1 MVRSI
6 SLLACKTCIFILL
19 LCFYLPFSF
28 ARDNITLNHS
38 ISDGETI
45 ISIGQIFELGFFT
58 PGNGSNNDPRRYVGI
73 WYKSDPK
80 TIVWVANRD
89 SPLNKKNG
97 VCGIGEDGN
106 LAIFD
111 EHKNSVWKANVS
123 VPPKGMVK
131 LLDSGNLQIL
141 SNSLSVIWESFKHPT
156 DTFLPGMK
164 MDGNLVLKS
173 WESNDNPAEGEFKF
187 QLEGNQYTIRRERLI
202 IYWQSRVS
210 GDFMSD
216 DILPMVSSLLS
227 NSDRSN
233 KTYKFGHNETTISS
247 FSKKYRRLVMYFN
260 GKVQYLTRLSE
271 SAPWDLTWK
280 EPMNRCDE
288 FKACGNSERCSNS
301 ENRSKCECL
310 PGFKTA
316 PLCSNGVAK
325 ILNFK
330 PLKVNK
336 VGKPDEKFQ
345 VSSENDCKEECLKD
359 CYCQAYSN
367 ETSQVRGVTSVTRNT
382 TCWIWSNDLNNIQ
395 FEDTNGGR
403 EIHLRVQ
410 PNFSP
415 EPKQTKQDG
424 GPNNIN
430 NQFKQW
436 PLAFAVTV
444 ASVLALAFA
453 VFYIFT
459 RKAKVKKQEDQ
470 GSHEPLHFYDD
481 QRQLRK
487 A

>member
-28 ARDNITLNHS
+28 ARDNITLNDS

-45 ISIGQIFELGFFT
+45 ISIGEIFELGFFT

-89 SPLNKKNG
+89 SSLNKKHG
-97 VCGIGEDGN
+97 VFGIGEDGN

-123 VPPKGMVK
+123 VPPKGMGK
-131 LLDSGNLQIL
+131 LLDSGNLQFL
-141 SNSLSVIWESFKHPT
+141 SNPLEVIWESFKHLT

-187 QLEGNQYTIRRERLI
+187 QLEGNQYTIREERLI

-227 NSDRSN
+227 KSDRSN

-247 FSKKYRRLVMYFN
+247 FSKKYRRLVMYFD

-288 FKACGNSERCSNS
+288 FKACGNSESCSNS

-310 PGFKTA
+310 PGFKSNLPDGSIDISGSCQRTT

-325 ILNFK
+325 ILNFR

-336 VGKPDEKFQ
+336 VGKPDENFV
-345 VSSENDCKEECLKD
+345 VSSEKDCKEEFLKY
-359 CYCQAYSN
+359 CHCQAYSY
-367 ETSQVRGVTSVTRNT
+367 ETSQLRAQMISTIFSRRAQMENVKSISVCPILVQKLTRL
-382 TCWIWSNDLNNIQ
+382 SKMEAQ
-395 FEDTNGGR
+395 
-403 EIHLRVQ
+403 
-410 PNFSP
+410 
-415 EPKQTKQDG
+415 
-424 GPNNIN
+424 
-430 NQFKQW
+430 
-436 PLAFAVTV
+436 
-444 ASVLALAFA
+444 AL
-453 VFYIFT
+453 II
-459 RKAKVKKQEDQ
+459 
-470 GSHEPLHFYDD
+470 
-481 QRQLRK
+481 
-487 A
+487 